1 MPATSVKAMSF
12 ADAARSFSMVPPT
25 GVGRAITRRRRVRL
39 GDVSPGGRLRL
50 DATLRFLQDVANDD
64 ARDACWDDPGWVVR
78 RSVVDVFR
86 FPQYLEEVDL
96 TTWCGALSPHWAER
110 RTRICSLDGETL
122 IDTAALWV
130 HVDLETM
137 RPSKVPDFVVRDLE
151 EASAGRSVSGRLLL
165 RTSHFDEHPL
175 DVVTQQWT
183 LRYSDFDYLKHM
195 NNAAYWSIIEDHLK
209 YRKELRNGIRAVVEH
224 VLQVEPQHHLIHQYD
239 DRHDGISIRLLVEN
253 VVHAHAWVGMREP
266 ITG

>member
-1 MPATSVKAMSF
+1 MSF
-12 ADAARSFSMVPPT
+12 AAAARDFPMIAPS
-25 GVGRAITRRRRVRL
+25 GVGRSLTRRRRVRL

-50 DATLRFLQDVANDD
+50 DAALRFLQDVANDD
-64 ARDACWDDPGWVVR
+64 ARDAGWDDPGWVVR
-78 RSVVDVFR
+78 RSVVDVLK

-110 RTRICSLDGETL
+110 RTRITSIDGEIL
-122 IDTAALWV
+122 MDTAALWV

-137 RPSKVPDFVVRDLE
+137 RPSKVPDEVVRDLV
-151 EASAGRSVSGRLLL
+151 EASGGRSVSGRLIL
-165 RTSHFDEHPL
+165 RTNHFDEHPL

-195 NNAAYWSIIEDHLK
+195 NNAAYWAIFEDHLK

-224 VLQVEPQHHLIHQYD
+224 ILQIEPQHHLIQQYD
-239 DRHDGISIRLLVEN
+239 DRHDGISIRLLIED
-253 VVHAHAWVGMREP
+253 VVHAHAWIGMLDSRS
-266 ITG
+266 TSS